1 MRLGSRRG
9 PWESIVRPRALGR
22 HDPQARGQACP
33 VSGIPASGAE
43 AHRGLGRW
51 AGYAPG
57 RTLCCAGRPDL
68 GETPLTS
75 SGRGVSPLWL
85 LQIKKP
91 TFLSDGPG
99 DQCLLAGSKAERPT
113 RAPSL
118 SGERSWGEQKLTN
131 GRVPSRSCCGTD
143 PHVERLRRC
152 PRAPGSQ
159 SLTTFSHQGT
169 RAPVRPGYV

>member
-9 PWESIVRPRALGR
+9 PWESVVRPRALGR

-33 VSGIPASGAE
+33 VSGVPASGAE

-85 LQIKKP
+85 LQLKKP

-99 DQCLLAGSKAERPT
+99 DQCLPVGSKAERPT
-113 RAPSL
+113 RAFAVWGTL
-118 SGERSWGEQKLTN
+118 VGRAKADERAS
-131 GRVPSRSCCGTD
+131 PSRSCCRTD
-143 PHVERLRRC
+143 PHVERPRRC
-152 PRAPGSQ
+152 PCAPGSQ
-159 SLTTFSHQGT
+159 SLTTFSRQGT